1 MAITQEVNHS
11 LESHSKI
18 AVNIDQIFV
27 FFLVVIALVGNICI

>member
-1 MAITQEVNHS
+1 MAVTQEVNHS

-27 FFLVVIALVGNICI
+27 FLVVIASVGNICI